1 MNTKARQRACAGG
14 AVEGMFWHKVVYP
27 EKVNVFN
34 LSRVL

>member
-1 MNTKARQRACAGG
+1 MNTKARRRG
-14 AVEGMFWHKVVYP
+14 AVEGMFWYKVVYT